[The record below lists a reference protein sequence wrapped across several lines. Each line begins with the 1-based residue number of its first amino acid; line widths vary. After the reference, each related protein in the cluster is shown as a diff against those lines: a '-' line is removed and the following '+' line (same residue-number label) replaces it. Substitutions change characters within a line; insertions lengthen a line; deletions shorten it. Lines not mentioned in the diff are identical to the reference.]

1 MNLLEET
8 LKSKLIDLIMQQK
21 QISKKL
27 QELIQLTQQQNLIYL
42 L

>member
-8 LKSKLIDLIMQQK
+8 LKSKFIDLIMQQK

-27 QELIQLTQQQNLIYL
+27 QELMQLTQQQNLIYL